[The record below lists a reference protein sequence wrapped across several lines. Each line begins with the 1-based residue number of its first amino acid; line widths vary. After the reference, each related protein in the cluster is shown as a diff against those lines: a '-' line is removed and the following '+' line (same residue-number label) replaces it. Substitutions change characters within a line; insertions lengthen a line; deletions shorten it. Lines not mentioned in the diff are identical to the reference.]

1 MKKTIAVIMALA
13 MAAGLTACGNSGGGH
28 HQHNSN

>member
-13 MAAGLTACGNSGGGH
+13 MAAGLTACGNSGGH

>member
-13 MAAGLTACGNSGGGH
+13 MAAGLTACGNSLSESLG
-28 HQHNSN
+28 

>member
-13 MAAGLTACGNSGGGH
+13 MAAGLTACGNSGGAPPA
-28 HQHNSN
+28 QQ